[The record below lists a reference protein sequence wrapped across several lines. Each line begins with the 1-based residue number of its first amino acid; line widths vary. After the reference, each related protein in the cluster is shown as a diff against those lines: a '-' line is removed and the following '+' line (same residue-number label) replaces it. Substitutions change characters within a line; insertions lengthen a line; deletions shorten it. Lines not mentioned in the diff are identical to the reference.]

1 MVRTEKDLAKAILC
15 RESVIDLHNDLI
27 GGVEKIKDP
36 SAIAWASVAAALV
49 SSAFFWGSP
58 CAAVLGLTVG
68 LPAILAVCGGV
79 GGVVFLTLGA
89 SGTICAFKLLMQAKS
104 IDVLNQLRD
113 NYTLENNKLTRK

>member
-1 MVRTEKDLAKAILC
+1 MPL
-15 RESVIDLHNDLI
+15 
-27 GGVEKIKDP
+27 P
-36 SAIAWASVAAALV
+36 S
-49 SSAFFWGSP
+49 SSSDG
-58 CAAVLGLTVG
+58 
-68 LPAILAVCGGV
+68 GGV